1 MLVDGVSDLAQP
13 RNDGV
18 VVATD
23 LERVPA
29 PFGSHIDRLELDERD
44 ATFRPLAA
52 VMDVPLIQGAILVRH
67 RLFHGPGDEPVSHLH
82 AVDLAGTQ
90 EVFECHGALRSGF
103 DSVGPIASTLVQP
116 VKSALMNP
124 FCVNS
129 TMRGEWW
136 RQGTRAA
143 ALGLALKRSFH

>member
-67 RLFHGPGDEPVSHLH
+67 RLSMGPAMNRFRISMPLILPGRRRFSNAMVRSDQVSIPSVRL
-82 AVDLAGTQ
+82 
-90 EVFECHGALRSGF
+90 LR
-103 DSVGPIASTLVQP
+103 
-116 VKSALMNP
+116 
-124 FCVNS
+124 
-129 TMRGEWW
+129 
-136 RQGTRAA
+136 
-143 ALGLALKRSFH
+143 RSFSPSSRR